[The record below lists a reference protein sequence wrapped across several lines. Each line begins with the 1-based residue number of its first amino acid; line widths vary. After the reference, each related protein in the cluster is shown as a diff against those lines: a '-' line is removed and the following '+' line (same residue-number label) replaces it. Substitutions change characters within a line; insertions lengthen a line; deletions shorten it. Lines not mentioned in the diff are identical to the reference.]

1 VRRGELHGDG
11 LGPCF
16 CLELLF
22 CCCLVRAMC
31 RKKEGEEKRREEGE
45 KKKKKGKGKKEKEKN
60 KMENFPNLKFS
71 GEKNKRQFTELV

>member
-1 VRRGELHGDG
+1 
-11 LGPCF
+11 
-16 CLELLF
+16 
-22 CCCLVRAMC
+22 MC